1 MARQT
6 FTFTSASLRSLR
18 LEQEMQDWEEA
29 RRELAHRRA
38 MSRRPLPPARSTRP
52 QPRTGKIQEV
62 RAPPPQIRCRD
73 PAVHNTFMCGDMA
86 GIYAVL
92 KEPGMV
98 NALMETVQEEM
109 VWAPEMG
116 MWTLSTKTKQTSALR
131 LAASRGHSGCV
142 EELLF
147 RGAEVNED
155 PGGRTA
161 LHDACLGGHANCV
174 HLLLNHGADPD
185 VLAEDG
191 NAPLHLCNT
200 ADTYQCAE
208 LLVKS
213 GADVNISHRQSR
225 LTPLH
230 MAARRGLDEHVEL
243 LITHDADVAAQ
254 NLEGETPLNAA
265 CCGAER
271 ASEVGRYL
279 RVVKRLLEVG
289 ADPRKAGKK
298 QHTPLHNACG
308 NCSPRIAHHLLQ
320 HGARADAANC
330 FGYTPMDCLLQVG
343 VGYWQVVEDYPD
355 QHPEDIARSLFNHG
369 AQPPSPMMLKLCLLS
384 PATLEVMIN
393 SYHVVPPCEDWIDK
407 VPQDLKMAN
416 QALFESVQRMTG
428 QPRSLQHLCRC
439 SVRSYLGE
447 KCHSAINDLNIPSCM
462 KDYLLLCLE
471 GEIR

>member
-1 MARQT
+1 MSRES
-6 FTFTSASLRSLR
+6 FPFSSASRRSFR

-38 MSRRPLPPARSTRP
+38 MSRRPVAPALSTRP
-52 QPRTGKIQEV
+52 QPRTRPRDGKLQEIRV
-62 RAPPPQIRCRD
+62 HQIRCRD
-73 PAVHNTFMCGDMA
+73 TSVHNTFMCGDMG

-92 KEPGMV
+92 REPGMV

-116 MWTLSTKTKQTSALR
+116 MWTLSSKTKQTSPLR
-131 LAASRGHSGCV
+131 LAASRGHHGCV

-147 RGAEVNED
+147 RGAEVDAD

-161 LHDACLGGHANCV
+161 LHDACSGGHDTCV
-174 HLLLNHGADPD
+174 QLLLTHGADPN

-191 NAPLHLCNT
+191 NSPLHLCNN

-208 LLVKS
+208 LLLQA
-213 GADVNISHRQSR
+213 GAHVSISHRQSR

-230 MAARRGLDEHVEL
+230 VAARRGLEKHVAL
-243 LITHDADVAAQ
+243 LLSHDADVAAR

-265 CCGAER
+265 CSGAER
-271 ASEVGRYL
+271 HSEAGRYL
-279 RVVKRLLEVG
+279 RVVQRLLEAG
-289 ADPRKAGKK
+289 ADPNKAGKK

-308 NCSPRIAHHLLQ
+308 NCSPRITQMLLQ
-320 HGARADAANC
+320 HGACAEAANC
-330 FGYTPMDCLLQVG
+330 FGYTPMDCLLQV
-343 VGYWQVVEDYPD
+343 VEDYPD
-355 QHPEDIARSLFNHG
+355 QQPEDIARSLLNYG
-369 AQPPSPMMLKLCLLS
+369 AKPPSPRMLKQCLLS

-393 SYHVVPPCEDWIDK
+393 SYSVVPSCEEWIEEI
-407 VPQDLKMAN
+407 PEDLKTAN
-416 QALFESVQRMTG
+416 CSFFESLQRMTG

-439 SVRSYLGE
+439 SLRSYLGGRCLAATNE
-447 KCHSAINDLNIPSCM
+447 LNIPSSLR
-462 KDYLLLCLE
+462 DYLLLCLE